1 MGAYDAIFG
10 DETKK
15 PTATTNVPNA
25 ITNEL
30 LDSLRIVEGGKEQ
43 FPINKQTKAM
53 GPYQFMPDTVQML
66 HKKGYK
72 FNAFDEQESRE
83 ASKKYL
89 TELLDQNKGDLRKAL
104 AQYGGFV
111 KTDPTNYVNK
121 VLGNVKQKQ
130 PVTSINQIE
139 IQPEV
144 DILGQFFSS
153 KENPKPPA
161 RMSAE
166 SVPTAQNIQPTKQDY
181 SKQVIPSMGEKLVG
195 VGEAAL
201 KGASSFVAPIVGGAA
216 GVISNIVG
224 GDLGTQQGIQNAEK
238 VAGDVSGALTYE
250 PRTEAGKAFA
260 GNVGNKIQGVLEATK
275 MPPMG
280 PIEVIS
286 QLPATSG
293 MKNQIIAVIK
303 NPILEKTAIAKPL
316 AIAERIEPTTGKP
329 KLTAEQYKQRLQQE
343 FYGKLNQ
350 QLSGENQAQMP
361 GVGAAKTNAEA
372 AYQAELAAAHP
383 EVKQQFANIPPN
395 QQNLKALQTHNKF
408 AKFDMTPTE
417 GEALQDTAL
426 MSQEYNERAKDP
438 AMMGRLEERDPKL
451 IQGFEKI
458 KDIVA
463 PDVYESDITKLHNSA
478 LEKLKA
484 NDEIRNTAISEAYK
498 ELTDANGGQFPLDGQ
513 AFANKAINQL
523 HHELIFEA
531 TPSVL
536 KKALEKFA
544 SGDPMTFENF
554 ERLRTITA
562 TEMRKG
568 GTEAHTAAVIRDA
581 LENMP
586 LSEEAKVLKPLADKA
601 RQLVKERKKLIENNP
616 AYKAAISDT
625 RTADEIAS
633 GVSHPAAKI
642 FDKYY
647 NAKTPETNIQRLKQE
662 LGENSPEFQGL
673 NSAIIEN
680 IKRQSGIVNN
690 KGSVSQAA
698 LNKQIHTIYGPNLDL
713 MFGKE
718 NAQYLKDLGDVARMS
733 EHVKGKHYV
742 NVSNT
747 EVVAEQNRLKE
758 AGKAVAGTAAEMA
771 IAAKTGGAYPIL
783 KKSFEYI
790 KEQKAAKQAAEAER
804 AAQKALEQ
812 RRAER
817 LSRTAGTSKLSDIGK

>member
-1 MGAYDAIFG
+1 MGALDDFLVGKEGVQPKDMGWKGEPKVQPKTDQRLSILQKELADEQAKLQSGDTRAQANIDAINREIKFIG
-10 DETKK
+10 
-15 PTATTNVPNA
+15 
-25 ITNEL
+25 
-30 LDSLRIVEGGKEQ
+30 GGKTTAAQ
-43 FPINKQTKAM
+43 PQQTSSALDDFLNQSQEL
-53 GPYQFMPDTVQML
+53 GP
-66 HKKGYK
+66 
-72 FNAFDEQESRE
+72 
-83 ASKKYL
+83 
-89 TELLDQNKGDLRKAL
+89 
-104 AQYGGFV
+104 
-111 KTDPTNYVNK
+111 
-121 VLGNVKQKQ
+121 
-130 PVTSINQIE
+130 SIS
-139 IQPEV
+139 V
-144 DILGQFFSS
+144 DIAGGVQ
-153 KENPKPPA
+153 EEP
-161 RMSAE
+161 
-166 SVPTAQNIQPTKQDY
+166 QQPTQPTQPTTADKL
-181 SKQVIPSMGEKLVG
+181 IGLGELG
-195 VGEAAL
+195 LTAASGL
-201 KGASSFVAPIVGGAA
+201 VAPIVGGAA
-216 GVISNIVG
+216 GIAENVLG
-224 GDLGTQQGIQNAEK
+224 GTLGTQEGLKKAEETAGK
-238 VAGDVSGALTYE
+238 VSEALTYE
-250 PRTEAGKAFA
+250 PRTEAGKAVTGRTMSAVQKAFEASKLPPVMPEALPIA
-260 GNVGNKIQGVLEATK
+260 GARK
-275 MPPMG
+275 
-280 PIEVIS
+280 PII
-286 QLPATSG
+286 
-293 MKNQIIAVIK
+293 
-303 NPILEKTAIAKPL
+303 EKAPVAKPL
-316 AIAERIEPTTGKP
+316 AVAERIEPTTGKP
-329 KLTAEQYKQRLQQE
+329 RLTAEQYRQKLQQE

-350 QLSGENQAQMP
+350 QLTGENQAQMP

-372 AYQAELAAAHP
+372 AYQAELANAHP
-383 EVKQQFANIPPN
+383 DVRERFANIPAN

-408 AKFDMTPTE
+408 AKFGMTPTE

-513 AFANKAINQL
+513 AFANKAIDQL

-642 FDKYY
+642 FEKYY
-647 NAKTPETNIQRLKQE
+647 NAKTPEPNIQRLKQE

-673 NSAIIEN
+673 NSAVIEN

-698 LNKQIHTIYGPNLDL
+698 LNKQIHTIYGPTLDL

-718 NAQYLKDLGDVARMS
+718 GAQEFKDLGDVARMS

-747 EVVAEQNRLKE
+747 EVLAEQNRLKE

-771 IAAKTGGAYPIL
+771 VAAATKGAYPIL
-783 KKSFEYI
+783 KKSFEYV
-790 KEQKAAKQAAEAER
+790 KKQKAEKEAIEAEK
-804 AAQKALEQ
+804 AAAKALEQ

-817 LSRTAGTSKLSDIGK
+817 LSGTAGTTKISDIGKKK